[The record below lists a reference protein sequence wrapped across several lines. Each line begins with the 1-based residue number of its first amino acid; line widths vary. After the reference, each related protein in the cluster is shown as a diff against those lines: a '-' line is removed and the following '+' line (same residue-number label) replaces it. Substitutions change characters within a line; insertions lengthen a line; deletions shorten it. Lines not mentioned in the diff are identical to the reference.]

1 MVKKDRSSKETEK
14 TKSRKL
20 KVGVFLGGPSSE
32 REISLESGRHIY
44 NNLDREKYEVIPI
57 FMDREN
63 RFWEVPEALLWMNT
77 TADIIANLKSA
88 GAERVYCEGLK
99 KRVDFAFLG
108 LHGKFV
114 EDGCLQ
120 GLLEILGIPYNG
132 PGILGAA
139 VGMDKDFQ
147 RKLLKAAGL
156 NVPGY
161 LAVCR
166 DDQAGLK
173 KQLSRVKREIGFP
186 CYVKPS
192 REGCSFGLTKVK
204 EGSELEPAIRKAFEY
219 DNLILVE
226 EDLSDGMEV
235 TTTVLGNEEPYALI
249 PTETPYRGDFLSVE
263 EKFLPGDAQM
273 ITPPRLPKSE
283 IKKIQKECVR
293 AYRVLNLCVY
303 ARIDGIWKDRKLYI
317 LEPNTLPG
325 VTPSTC
331 VFHQAAEAGMNSIK
345 FFDKIIKLS
354 LEAHKLKIGPL

>member
-1 MVKKDRSSKETEK
+1 MVRKPGDK
-14 TKSRKL
+14 KL
-20 KVGVFLGGPSSE
+20 KVGVFLGGSSSE

-44 NNLDREKYEVIPI
+44 NNLDRERYEVIPI

-63 RFWEVPEALLWMNT
+63 RFWGIPETLLWMNT
-77 TADIIANLKSA
+77 TADIIANLKPS
-88 GAERVYCEGLK
+88 GAKGAPYEELK
-99 KRVDFAFLG
+99 KKINFAFLG

-156 NVPGY
+156 NVPRY
-161 LAVCR
+161 LVIYQ
-166 DDQAGLK
+166 DDQAEMGE
-173 KQLSRVKREIGFP
+173 QLSRVKSEIGLP

-192 REGCSFGLTKVK
+192 REGCSIGLTKVK
-204 EGSELEPAIRKAFEY
+204 DESGLELAVKKAFEH

-235 TTTVLGNEEPYALI
+235 TTTVLGNEKPYALV
-249 PTETPYRGDFLSVE
+249 PTETPSRGDFLSVE

-273 ITPPRLPKSE
+273 ITPPRLPENE
-283 IKKIQKECVR
+283 IKKIRNVCIK
-293 AYRVLNLCVY
+293 AYKVMSLCVY
-303 ARIDGIWKDRKLYI
+303 ARIDGIWKDKKLYI

-325 VTPSTC
+325 ATPSTC
-331 VFHQAAEAGMNSIK
+331 VFHQAAEAGMNPSQ
-345 FFDKIIKLS
+345 FFDQIIELS
-354 LEAHKLKIGPL
+354 LEAHKRKIGPL

>member
-1 MVKKDRSSKETEK
+1 MIRRSRNKKF
-14 TKSRKL
+14 

-32 REISLESGRHIY
+32 REISLESGRHVY
-44 NNLDREKYEVIPI
+44 NNLDRERYKVIPI

-63 RFWEVPEALLWMNT
+63 RFWEIPEALLWMNT
-77 TADIIANLKSA
+77 TADIAANLKSG
-88 GAERVYCEGLK
+88 GAKKVCYEDLK
-99 KRVDFAFLG
+99 RGVGFAFLG

-120 GLLEILGIPYNG
+120 GLLEILEIPYNG

-156 NVPGY
+156 NTPRY
-161 LAVCR
+161 LVIYRGDHAEM
-166 DDQAGLK
+166 GE
-173 KQLSRVKREIGFP
+173 QLARVKSEIGLP

-192 REGCSFGLTKVK
+192 REGCSIGLTKVK
-204 EGSELEPAIRKAFEY
+204 KGDVLELAVKKAFEH

-235 TTTVLGNEEPYALI
+235 TTTVLGNEKPYALV
-249 PTETPYRGDFLSVE
+249 PTETPSRGDFLSVE

-273 ITPPRLPKSE
+273 ITPPRLSEGE
-283 IKKIQKECVR
+283 IKKIQKECIK
-293 AYRVLNLCVY
+293 AYKAMNLYVY
-303 ARIDGIWKDRKLYI
+303 ARIDGIWKDKNLYI

-331 VFHQAAEAGMNSIK
+331 VFHQSAEAGMSPSQ
-345 FFDKIIKLS
+345 FFDKIIELS
-354 LEAHKLKIGPL
+354 LEAHKRKIGPL